1 MRRFANG
8 LLVLAVVLSLTTTTA
23 FAAPRRNDGDY
34 QNPIQKIVQ
43 LIRKVI
49 RTLDTTDMTYPKP

>member
-8 LLVLAVVLSLTTTTA
+8 LLVLTVVLSLTTTTA
-23 FAAPRRNDGDY
+23 FAASRRNDGDY

-43 LIRKVI
+43 LVKKVV
-49 RTLDTTDMTYPKP
+49 RTLDTIDMTYPKP